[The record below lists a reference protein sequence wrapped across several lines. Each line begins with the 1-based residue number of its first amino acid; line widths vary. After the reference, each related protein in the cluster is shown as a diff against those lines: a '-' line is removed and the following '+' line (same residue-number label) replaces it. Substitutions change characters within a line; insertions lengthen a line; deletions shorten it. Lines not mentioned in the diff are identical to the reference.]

1 MKNKSRKLFGLLLKS
16 FYNMKL
22 LLERWNKYLN
32 EDLNTATRLSV
43 FDFDETLAFSEG
55 KIDILDQTGNI
66 VDTISIKDHDKWED
80 DERIKSGELKF
91 EFSDLDV
98 ITNPTEIIAITDIM
112 RDRTADGSTQ
122 VMVVTARTSRTS
134 DDIHR
139 YLDAISVPTNDL
151 YIKGMGDEGLGRGKG
166 GFIFSVLEEFPD
178 IREVEFYDD
187 SPKNITDVNTA
198 KAQALEQGMVDVFDV
213 YLVVDG
219 VPQKA

>member
-1 MKNKSRKLFGLLLKS
+1 
-16 FYNMKL
+16 MKL

-98 ITNPTEIIAITDIM
+98 ITNPTEIVAVTDIM

-139 YLDAISVPTNDL
+139 YLDAIGVPTDDL
-151 YIKGMGDEGLGRGKG
+151 YVKGMGDEGLGRGKG
-166 GFIFSVLEEFPD
+166 GFIFSILEEFPD
-178 IREVEFYDD
+178 IRKVEFYDD
-187 SPKNITDVNTA
+187 SPKNITDVNAA

-213 YLVVDG
+213 YLVVNG

>member
-1 MKNKSRKLFGLLLKS
+1 
-16 FYNMKL
+16 MKL
-22 LLERWNKYLN
+22 LLERWNKFLN

-55 KIDILDQTGNI
+55 KIDILDQEGGI
-66 VDTISIKDHDKWED
+66 VQTITTQEEYDEWED

-91 EFSDLDV
+91 DYSDLDN
-98 ITNPTEIIAITDIM
+98 ITNPTEIVDITKIM
-112 RDRTADGSTQ
+112 RDRSADSATQ
-122 VMVVTARTSRTS
+122 VMVVTARSSKTE

-139 YLDAISVPTNDL
+139 YLDAIDVPTDDL

-187 SPKNITDVNTA
+187 SQKNIADVNAA
-198 KAQALEQGMVDVFDV
+198 KAQALEQGMVDAFRV

-219 VPQKA
+219 VPQEA

>member
-1 MKNKSRKLFGLLLKS
+1 
-16 FYNMKL
+16 MKL

-98 ITNPTEIIAITDIM
+98 ITNPTEIVAVTDIM

-139 YLDAISVPTNDL
+139 YLDAIGVPTDDL
-151 YIKGMGDEGLGRGKG
+151 YVKGMGDEGLGRGKG
-166 GFIFSVLEEFPD
+166 GFIFSILEEFPD
-178 IREVEFYDD
+178 IRQVEFYDD
-187 SPKNITDVNTA
+187 SPKNITDVNAA

-213 YLVVDG
+213 YLVVGG
-219 VPQKA
+219 VPNKV

>member
-1 MKNKSRKLFGLLLKS
+1 
-16 FYNMKL
+16 MKL

-43 FDFDETLAFSEG
+43 FDFDETIAFSEANM
-55 KIDILDQTGNI
+55 DILDQEGNI
-66 VDTISIKDHDKWED
+66 VHTISTKEYDKWEN

-91 EFSDLDV
+91 DYSELDV
-98 ITNPTEIIAITDIM
+98 ITNPTEIVAVTDIM

-122 VMVVTARTSRTS
+122 VMVVTARTSKTS

-139 YLDAISVPTNDL
+139 YLDAIGVPTDDL

-166 GFIFSVLEEFPD
+166 GFIFSILEEFPD
-178 IREVEFYDD
+178 IKQVEFYDD
-187 SPKNITDVNTA
+187 SPKNIIDVNAA
-198 KAQALEQGMVDVFDV
+198 KAQALELKMVDVFDL

>member
-1 MKNKSRKLFGLLLKS
+1 
-16 FYNMKL
+16 MKL

-55 KIDILDQTGNI
+55 KINILDQTGNI

-139 YLDAISVPTNDL
+139 YLDAINVPTDDL
-151 YIKGMGDEGLGRGKG
+151 TSKEWETKDSEEARVDL
-166 GFIFSVLEEFPD
+166 FSVFSKSSQTSGKL
-178 IREVEFYDD
+178 
-187 SPKNITDVNTA
+187 SSMMTH
-198 KAQALEQGMVDVFDV
+198 
-213 YLVVDG
+213 
-219 VPQKA
+219 QKTLLM

>member
-1 MKNKSRKLFGLLLKS
+1 
-16 FYNMKL
+16 MKL
-22 LLERWNKYLN
+22 LLERWNRYLN
-32 EDLNTATRLSV
+32 EDLSTATRLSV

-98 ITNPTEIIAITDIM
+98 ITNPTEIVAVTDIM
-112 RDRTADGSTQ
+112 KDRSADSNTQ

-139 YLDAISVPTNDL
+139 YLDAIGVPTDDL
-151 YIKGMGDEGLGRGKG
+151 YVKGMGDEGLGRGKG
-166 GFIFSVLEEFPD
+166 GFIFSILEEFPD
-178 IREVEFYDD
+178 IRQVEFYDD

>member
-1 MKNKSRKLFGLLLKS
+1 
-16 FYNMKL
+16 MKL

-43 FDFDETLAFSEG
+43 FDFDETIAFTEANM
-55 KIDILDQTGNI
+55 DILDQEGNI
-66 VDTISIKDHDKWED
+66 VHTISTKEYDKWED
-80 DERIKSGELKF
+80 DERIKSGEL
-91 EFSDLDV
+91 EFDYSELDV
-98 ITNPTEIIAITDIM
+98 ITNPAEIVAVTDIM

-139 YLDAISVPTNDL
+139 YLDAINVPTDDL
-151 YIKGMGDEGLGRGKG
+151 YVKGMGDEGLGRGKG

-178 IREVEFYDD
+178 IRQVEFYDD
-187 SPKNITDVNTA
+187 SPKNITDVNAA

-213 YLVVDG
+213 YLVVGG

>member
-1 MKNKSRKLFGLLLKS
+1 
-16 FYNMKL
+16 MKL

-80 DERIKSGELKF
+80 DERIKSGEFKF
-91 EFSDLDV
+91 DYSELDD
-98 ITNPTEIIAITDIM
+98 ITNPTEIVAVTDIM
-112 RDRTADGSTQ
+112 KDRSADPNTQ

-139 YLDAISVPTNDL
+139 YLDAIGVPTDDL

-178 IREVEFYDD
+178 IRKVEFYDD
-187 SPKNITDVNTA
+187 SPKNITDVNAA

-219 VPQKA
+219 VPQEA

>member
-1 MKNKSRKLFGLLLKS
+1 
-16 FYNMKL
+16 MKL
-22 LLERWNKYLN
+22 LLERWNKFLN

-43 FDFDETLAFSEG
+43 FDFDETIAFSEANM
-55 KIDILDQTGNI
+55 DILDQEGNI
-66 VDTISIKDHDKWED
+66 VHTISTKEYDKWEN

-91 EFSDLDV
+91 DYSELDV
-98 ITNPTEIIAITDIM
+98 ITNPTEIVAVTDIM

-122 VMVVTARTSRTS
+122 VMVVTARTSKTS

-139 YLDAISVPTNDL
+139 YLDAIGVPTDDL

-166 GFIFSVLEEFPD
+166 EFIFSILKEFPA
-178 IREVEFYDD
+178 IKQVEFYDD
-187 SPKNITDVNTA
+187 SPKNIKDVNAA

-219 VPQKA
+219 VPQEA

>member
-1 MKNKSRKLFGLLLKS
+1 
-16 FYNMKL
+16 MKL
-22 LLERWNKYLN
+22 LLERWNKFLN

-43 FDFDETLAFSEG
+43 FDFDETLAFTEAE
-55 KIDILDQTGNI
+55 IDILDQEGNV
-66 VDTISIKDHDKWED
+66 VDRTTNQEEYDKWEE

-91 EFSDLDV
+91 DYSDLDV
-98 ITNPTEIIAITDIM
+98 ITNPTEIVAMTDIM
-112 RDRTADGSTQ
+112 RNRTDDIETQ

-139 YLDAISVPTNDL
+139 YLDAIGIPTEDL

-166 GFIFSVLEEFPD
+166 GFIFSILEEFPD

-187 SPKNITDVNTA
+187 SQKNIDEVNA
-198 KAQALEQGMVDVFDV
+198 SKVQALEQGMVDVFDV

-219 VPQKA
+219 VSQKA

>member
-1 MKNKSRKLFGLLLKS
+1 
-16 FYNMKL
+16 MKL

-98 ITNPTEIIAITDIM
+98 ITNPTEIVAVTDIM
-112 RDRTADGSTQ
+112 RDRTADSNTQ

-139 YLDAISVPTNDL
+139 YLDAINVPTNDL
-151 YIKGMGDEGLGRGKG
+151 YVKGMGDEGLGRGKG
-166 GFIFSVLEEFPD
+166 GFIFSILEEFPD
-178 IREVEFYDD
+178 IRLVEFYDD
-187 SPKNITDVNTA
+187 SPKNIGDVNIA

-213 YLVVDG
+213 YLVANG

>member
-1 MKNKSRKLFGLLLKS
+1 V
-16 FYNMKL
+16 KL

-43 FDFDETLAFSEG
+43 FDFDETIAFSEANM
-55 KIDILDQTGNI
+55 DILDQEGNI
-66 VDTISIKDHDKWED
+66 VHTISTKEYDKWED
-80 DERIKSGELKF
+80 NERIKSGEL
-91 EFSDLDV
+91 EFDYSELDV
-98 ITNPTEIIAITDIM
+98 ITNPTEIVAVTDIM

-139 YLDAISVPTNDL
+139 YLDAIGVPTDDL

-166 GFIFSVLEEFPD
+166 EFIFSILKEFPA
-178 IREVEFYDD
+178 IKQVEFYDD
-187 SPKNITDVNTA
+187 SPKNIVDVNIA
-198 KAQALEQGMVDVFDV
+198 KAQALGQRMVDVFDV

-219 VPQKA
+219 VPQEA

>member
-1 MKNKSRKLFGLLLKS
+1 
-16 FYNMKL
+16 MKL

-43 FDFDETLAFSEG
+43 FDFDETIAFTEANM
-55 KIDILDQTGNI
+55 DILDQEGNI
-66 VDTISIKDHDKWED
+66 VHTISTKEYDKWED
-80 DERIKSGELKF
+80 DERIKSGEL
-91 EFSDLDV
+91 EFDYSELDV
-98 ITNPTEIIAITDIM
+98 ITNPAEIVAVTDIM
-112 RDRTADGSTQ
+112 KDRSADPNTQ

-139 YLDAISVPTNDL
+139 YLDAINIPTDDL
-151 YIKGMGDEGLGRGKG
+151 YVKGMGDEGLGRGKG

-178 IREVEFYDD
+178 IRQVEFYDD
-187 SPKNITDVNTA
+187 SPKNITDVNAA

-219 VPQKA
+219 VPQRA

>member
-1 MKNKSRKLFGLLLKS
+1 
-16 FYNMKL
+16 MKL
-22 LLERWNKYLN
+22 LLERWNKFLN

-98 ITNPTEIIAITDIM
+98 ITNPTEIVAVTDIM

-139 YLDAISVPTNDL
+139 YLDAIGVPTDDL
-151 YIKGMGDEGLGRGKG
+151 YVKGMGDEGLGRGKG
-166 GFIFSVLEEFPD
+166 GFIFSILEEFPD
-178 IREVEFYDD
+178 IRKVEFYDD
-187 SPKNITDVNTA
+187 SPKNITDVNAA

-213 YLVVDG
+213 YLVVNG

>member
-1 MKNKSRKLFGLLLKS
+1 
-16 FYNMKL
+16 MKL

-139 YLDAISVPTNDL
+139 YLDAIDIPTDDL

-166 GFIFSVLEEFPD
+166 GFIFSILEEFPD

-198 KAQALEQGMVDVFDV
+198 KAQALEQGMVDAFHV

>member
-1 MKNKSRKLFGLLLKS
+1 
-16 FYNMKL
+16 MKL

-43 FDFDETLAFSEG
+43 FDFDETLAFTEANM
-55 KIDILDQTGNI
+55 DILDQEGNI
-66 VDTISIKDHDKWED
+66 VRTISTKEYDKWED
-80 DERIKSGELKF
+80 DERIKSGEL
-91 EFSDLDV
+91 EFDYSELDV
-98 ITNPTEIIAITDIM
+98 ITNPAEIVAVTDIM

-139 YLDAISVPTNDL
+139 YLDAINVPTNDL

-178 IREVEFYDD
+178 IRQVAFYDD
-187 SPKNITDVNTA
+187 SPKNITDVNAA

-219 VPQKA
+219 VPQRA

>member
-1 MKNKSRKLFGLLLKS
+1 
-16 FYNMKL
+16 MKL
-22 LLERWNKYLN
+22 LLERWNKFLN
-32 EDLNTATRLSV
+32 EDLSTATRLSV

-55 KIDILDQTGNI
+55 KVDILDQEGGI
-66 VDTISIKDHDKWED
+66 VQTITTQEEYDEWED

-91 EFSDLDV
+91 DYSDLDN
-98 ITNPTEIIAITDIM
+98 ITNPTEIVAITDII
-112 RDRTADGSTQ
+112 RDRASDSATQ
-122 VMVVTARTSRTS
+122 AMIVTARSSKTE

-139 YLDAISVPTNDL
+139 YLAAIDVPTDDL

-187 SPKNITDVNTA
+187 SQKNITDVNAA
-198 KAQALEQGMVDVFDV
+198 KAQALEQGMVDAFDV

>member
-1 MKNKSRKLFGLLLKS
+1 
-16 FYNMKL
+16 MKL
-22 LLERWNKYLN
+22 LLERWNRYLN
-32 EDLNTATRLSV
+32 EDLSTATRLSV

-98 ITNPTEIIAITDIM
+98 ITNPTEIVAVTDIM
-112 RDRTADGSTQ
+112 RDRTADSNTQ

-139 YLDAISVPTNDL
+139 YLDAINVPTNDL
-151 YIKGMGDEGLGRGKG
+151 YVKGMGDEGLGRGKG

-178 IREVEFYDD
+178 IRQVEFYDD
-187 SPKNITDVNTA
+187 SPKNITDVNAA
-198 KAQALEQGMVDVFDV
+198 KAQAIEQGMVDVFDV
-213 YLVVDG
+213 YLVVGG

>member
-1 MKNKSRKLFGLLLKS
+1 
-16 FYNMKL
+16 MKL

-98 ITNPTEIIAITDIM
+98 ITNPTEIVAVTDIM
-112 RDRTADGSTQ
+112 KDRSADPNTQ

-139 YLDAISVPTNDL
+139 YLDAIGVPTDDL

-166 GFIFSVLEEFPD
+166 GFIFSILEEFPD
-178 IREVEFYDD
+178 IRQVEFYDD
-187 SPKNITDVNTA
+187 SPKNITDVNAA

-213 YLVVDG
+213 YLLLLRLLSAFLFYHHRIDHS
-219 VPQKA
+219 

>member
-1 MKNKSRKLFGLLLKS
+1 
-16 FYNMKL
+16 
-22 LLERWNKYLN
+22 
-32 EDLNTATRLSV
+32 V

-112 RDRTADGSTQ
+112 RDRTAHSSTQ

-139 YLDAISVPTNDL
+139 YLDAINIPTDDL
-151 YIKGMGDEGLGRGKG
+151 YVKGMGDEGLGRGKG
-166 GFIFSVLEEFPD
+166 GFIFSILEEFPD
-178 IREVEFYDD
+178 IRQVEFYDD

>member
-1 MKNKSRKLFGLLLKS
+1 
-16 FYNMKL
+16 MKL

-43 FDFDETLAFSEG
+43 FDFDETLAFTEAE
-55 KIDILDQTGNI
+55 IDILDQKGN
-66 VDTISIKDHDKWED
+66 VVHTTTSQEEYDKWED

-91 EFSDLDV
+91 DYSELDV
-98 ITNPTEIIAITDIM
+98 ITNPTEIVAVTDIM

-139 YLDAISVPTNDL
+139 YLDAINVPTNDL

-178 IREVEFYDD
+178 IRQVEFYDD
-187 SPKNITDVNTA
+187 SPKNITDVNAA

>member
-1 MKNKSRKLFGLLLKS
+1 
-16 FYNMKL
+16 MKL

-43 FDFDETLAFSEG
+43 FDFDETLAFTEANM
-55 KIDILDQTGNI
+55 DILDQEGNI
-66 VDTISIKDHDKWED
+66 VHTISTKEYDKWED
-80 DERIKSGELKF
+80 DERIKSGEL
-91 EFSDLDV
+91 EFDYSELDV
-98 ITNPTEIIAITDIM
+98 ITNPAEIVAVTDIM
-112 RDRTADGSTQ
+112 RDRAADGSTQ

-139 YLDAISVPTNDL
+139 YLDAINIPTDDL
-151 YIKGMGDEGLGRGKG
+151 YVKGMGDEGLGRGKG

-187 SPKNITDVNTA
+187 SPKNITDVNAA

>member
-1 MKNKSRKLFGLLLKS
+1 
-16 FYNMKL
+16 MKL

-98 ITNPTEIIAITDIM
+98 ITNPTEIVAVTDIM
-112 RDRTADGSTQ
+112 KDRSADPNTQ

-139 YLDAISVPTNDL
+139 YLDAIGVPTDDL

-178 IREVEFYDD
+178 IRKVEFYDD
-187 SPKNITDVNTA
+187 SPKNITDVNAA

-219 VPQKA
+219 VPQEA

>member
-1 MKNKSRKLFGLLLKS
+1 
-16 FYNMKL
+16 MKL
-22 LLERWNKYLN
+22 LLERWNKFLN

-98 ITNPTEIIAITDIM
+98 ITNPTEIVAITDIM

-139 YLDAISVPTNDL
+139 YLDAINIPTDDL
-151 YIKGMGDEGLGRGKG
+151 YVKGMGDEGLGRGKG
-166 GFIFSVLEEFPD
+166 GFIFSILEEFPD
-178 IREVEFYDD
+178 IRQVEFYDD

>member
-1 MKNKSRKLFGLLLKS
+1 
-16 FYNMKL
+16 MKL
-22 LLERWNKYLN
+22 LLERWNKFLN

-43 FDFDETLAFSEG
+43 FDFDETLAYSEG
-55 KIDILDQTGNI
+55 SIDILDKEGSL
-66 VDTISIKDHDKWED
+66 VHTITTQEEYDGWED
-80 DERIKSGELKF
+80 APEIQSGELTF
-91 EFSDLDV
+91 DYGGLDN
-98 ITNPTEIIAITDIM
+98 ITNPTEIVAITKLL
-112 RDRTADGSTQ
+112 RDATNDPGTQ
-122 VMVVTARTSRTS
+122 AMIVTARSSKTE

-139 YLDAISVPTNDL
+139 YLAAIDVPTDDL

-187 SPKNITDVNTA
+187 SQKNITDVNAA
-198 KAQALEQGMVDVFDV
+198 KAQALEQGMVDAFDV